1 MAAPEIVLSV
11 SVLSIVLLAIVVL
24 YRRFRRAA
32 GDVPWVCQAAAAI
45 ALSLGALTAIAGVG
59 HCMAVSS
66 VALSERVY
74 GNLQVL
80 WFTTGAMLV
89 YTGAMNAALSRAIK
103 AGQRSAIAVSA
114 ATTSLFL
121 LYLLFHLPMPDDGDR
136 FSSSVAGMLGL
147 WSLYLVWLVAAA
159 VASRRAVGRSELS
172 FGAHASCRG
181 GI

>member
-59 HCMAVSS
+59 HCMAVAS

-89 YTGAMNAALSRAIK
+89 YTGAMNAALHRAIK
-103 AGQRSAIAVSA
+103 LGQRSAIAVSI

-121 LYLLFHLPMPDDGDR
+121 LYMLFHLPMPDNEETVR
-136 FSSSVAGMLGL
+136 PMLGL
-147 WSLYLVWLVAAA
+147 WSLYLPWSVAAA
-159 VASRRAVGRSELS
+159 VASRRKA
-172 FGAHASCRG
+172 G
-181 GI
+181 GTRLRDNSQLVDSLTS